1 MDQLLVISH
10 SLSVISYLRSVP
22 EFYFQFEFWL
32 LMIAG
37 FAAGFVD
44 SIVGGGGLIQLPA
57 FLLAFPNLAPAM
69 ILGSNKFAGFS
80 GTTLAAIRYVRN
92 TPVQWRAIGPA
103 IITALICGWIGAA
116 LVQYLDKEMVRPIIL
131 GLLIAVA
138 IYTYIKKDFGITN
151 KQGVQGNAVIVWS
164 LLTGA
169 VLGLYDGFFGPG
181 TGSFLIVIYVAIF
194 GFDFL
199 NASVSAKL
207 VNCATNVAALAAF
220 IWTDSIVWE
229 IAIPLA
235 IFNMTGAWLGVK
247 TALKRGREFVRV
259 FFLAVVS
266 AMILKFAY
274 DVCIEYLNS

>member
-1 MDQLLVISH
+1 MPAYYH
-10 SLSVISYLRSVP
+10 ELS
-22 EFYFQFEFWL
+22 FWL
-32 LMIAG
+32 LMAAG

-69 ILGSNKFAGFS
+69 VLGSNKFAGFS
-80 GTTLAAIRYVRN
+80 GTSLAAFRYVRS
-92 TPVQWRAIGPA
+92 TPVQWRAVAPA
-103 IITALICGWIGAA
+103 IATALVCGWIGAA
-116 LVQYLDKEMVRPIIL
+116 LVQYLDKEMVRPVIL
-131 GLLIAVA
+131 ALLVCVAV
-138 IYTYIKKDFGITN
+138 YTYFKKDFGIQT

-169 VLGLYDGFFGPG
+169 ALGLYDGFFGPG
-181 TGSFLIVIYVAIF
+181 TGSFLIVIYVSIF

-220 IWTDSIVWE
+220 IWSGSIVWE

-235 IFNMTGAWLGVK
+235 VFNMTGAWLGVK
-247 TALKRGREFVRV
+247 TALKRGRGFVRV
-259 FFLAVVS
+259 FFLLVVT
-266 AMILKFAY
+266 AMIAKFAY
-274 DVCIEYLNS
+274 DLFVS